1 MQGIT
6 FATAYDSLGEEG
18 LEHSLNEPEV
28 YGVFTN
34 AALLKIVAGVAE
46 KTPTVKVVIYD
57 GKKEDVKAGAIEQL
71 EKNGSKVYHLDDFLK
86 LGEDNLVE
94 PNLPEPDD
102 TACIMYTSGSTG
114 APKGVL
120 LSNKNIVA
128 SVAGVERLLG
138 ELLTPDAT
146 FLAYLPLAHIFELAV
161 EMTLVSVGITMG
173 YGQVKTLTDN
183 SVR

>member
-1 MQGIT
+1 MLI
-6 FATAYDSLGEEG
+6 APPYRRSDSLGEEG

-28 YGVFTN
+28 YGLFTN
-34 AALLKIVAGVAE
+34 AALLKTVAGVAA
-46 KTPTVKVVIYD
+46 KTPSVKVVIYD
-57 GKKEDVKAGAIEQL
+57 GKKSDVQGGSIEQL
-71 EKNGSKVYHLDDFLK
+71 EKNGTTVYHLDEFLQ
-86 LGEDNLVE
+86 LGAENPV
-94 PNLPEPDD
+94 PQNLPGPDD

-120 LSNKNIVA
+120 LSNRNIVA

-161 EMTLVSVGITMG
+161 EMTLISVGITM
-173 YGQVKTLTDN
+173 VSLPPCALLPI
-183 SVR
+183 SC